1 MTSASSTRCA
11 TFLQQPVV
19 PDVSNDHSTD
29 YPPSPASE
37 ASNGPQHLP
46 CAGRK
51 KRLCSSSTKERRS
64 TISSARAPVVPI
76 PFSFQ
81 PTGLI
86 SVTENFPLIGRT
98 TPSLPRIRPA
108 RSGPI
113 TDLLRMRTVIDGLLR
128 SLSATAPDNQ
138 QRIFDLEDTGATVPE
153 LPDPVSTRNTAQPT
167 RANATRRSCPHP
179 RRDHHQGGQ
188 PSRAA
193 DRQGDRNDKS
203 NREAQHD

>member
-1 MTSASSTRCA
+1 MRWKEKTSLFFVNKRKT
-11 TFLQQPVV
+11 V
-19 PDVSNDHSTD
+19 D
-29 YPPSPASE
+29 YIF
-37 ASNGPQHLP
+37 
-46 CAGRK
+46 
-51 KRLCSSSTKERRS
+51 CSRPR
-64 TISSARAPVVPI
+64 VPI

-86 SVTENFPLIGRT
+86 SITENFPLI
-98 TPSLPRIRPA
+98 
-108 RSGPI
+108 
-113 TDLLRMRTVIDGLLR
+113 LLR

-138 QRIFDLEDTGATVPE
+138 QRLDSEGTGATVPE

-203 NREAQHD
+203 NRGGPA

>member
-1 MTSASSTRCA
+1 LEGKSVSVLR
-11 TFLQQPVV
+11 QQKK
-19 PDVSNDHSTD
+19 DGRL
-29 YPPSPASE
+29 YLLLAPPSADPILIPADWTDF
-37 ASNGPQHLP
+37 SNRELP
-46 CAGRK
+46 ADPENHAVSPANPSCALG
-51 KRLCSSSTKERRS
+51 S
-64 TISSARAPVVPI
+64 
-76 PFSFQ
+76 
-81 PTGLI
+81 
-86 SVTENFPLIGRT
+86 
-98 TPSLPRIRPA
+98 
-108 RSGPI
+108 I

-138 QRIFDLEDTGATVPE
+138 QRLDSEGTGATVPE

-203 NREAQHD
+203 NRGGPA